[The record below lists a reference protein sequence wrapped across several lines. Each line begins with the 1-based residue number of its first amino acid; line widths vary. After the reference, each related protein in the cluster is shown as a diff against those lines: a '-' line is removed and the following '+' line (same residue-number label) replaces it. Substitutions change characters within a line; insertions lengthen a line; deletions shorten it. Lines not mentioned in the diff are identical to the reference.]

1 MGPCRDPPPL
11 RAAPATDARP
21 PVAGTKKVCAR
32 LPRGASSLAVSARL
46 FAHSASC
53 RAGSLPCARPLR
65 RSAPAAAV
73 AGSVRAVRPSAL
85 RLLAPRLARASARA
99 PRLWRSAARRAFA
112 LPRALAARAALLLAL
127 AWRRASVGRPCLA
140 AGSRCR
146 SARDAGS
153 PLGPPLR
160 ASGPAAPAPGRVGP
174 SGLLFA
180 LRAPGLFLLA
190 RPAALRFWRLRRT
203 RCLDF
208 ITPLRPVKPQG
219 LDWPLCGVIFALTSG
234 MRRDTI
240 FWQGCAG
247 HRRKMLIPMVRQN
260 RLHFGVGG
268 FFASL

>member
-1 MGPCRDPPPL
+1 MGPCRGPPPL

-21 PVAGTKKVCAR
+21 PVAGTKRYVRA
-32 LPRGASSLAVSARL
+32 
-46 FAHSASC
+46 C
-53 RAGSLPCARPLR
+53 RAGLRPSPFPRGFLRTQRPAAPGPCPALGRFGAARPPL
-65 RSAPAAAV
+65 V
-73 AGSVRAVRPSAL
+73 
-85 RLLAPRLARASARA
+85 ASARA

-153 PLGPPLR
+153 PSGRPFGLR
-160 ASGPAAPAPGRVGP
+160 AGAAPAPGRVGP

-180 LRAPGLFLLA
+180 LRAPGLFFARAARRAALLA
-190 RPAALRFWRLRRT
+190 ASPPTRLQ
-203 RCLDF
+203 DF
-208 ITPLRPVKPQG
+208 ITPQRPVKPQG
-219 LDWPLCGVIFALTSG
+219 LDWPLCGVIFVLTTG
-234 MRRDTI
+234 MGCVTI
-240 FWQGCAG
+240 FLQGCAG